1 MAKPLVIPV
10 TAALVTGTRAIVY
23 VEVDGA
29 KEPTYE
35 GREVLLG
42 PRAGDYYLV
51 RNGLFDGEM
60 VVTNGNFKIDS
71 ALQIQ
76 AKPTMMTPEGGG
88 GGGGHHHGGETKKP
102 AAGESAAPMGMEL
115 PEGFAHQLHELVSLS
130 EQVSTQTKS
139 NDLATIQ
146 KSFADFLP
154 IAESSQRRRSGRS
167 PDDVVERILDAARQ
181 RCHRGLGR
189 HKHATGNSGLR
200 RHFATTFAECVNSLC

>member
-51 RNGLFDGEM
+51 RNGLFEGER

-71 ALQIQ
+71 AIQIQ
-76 AKPTMMTPEGGG
+76 AGRSMMNPEGGG
-88 GGGGHHHGGETKKP
+88 APADHSHHGAPP
-102 AAGESAAPMGMEL
+102 ATTAS
-115 PEGFAHQLHELVSLS
+115 HQ
-130 EQVSTQTKS
+130 
-139 NDLATIQ
+139 
-146 KSFADFLP
+146 
-154 IAESSQRRRSGRS
+154 R
-167 PDDVVERILDAARQ
+167 AARPAC
-181 RCHRGLGR
+181 RTVRHVPGR
-189 HKHATGNSGLR
+189 PT
-200 RHFATTFAECVNSLC
+200 